1 MNPWGQ
7 IWVTDFG
14 AGQGAF
20 VGHLG
25 SQDYVT
31 NVMQQPLPE
40 QQVESSRRLEFELL
54 TLGFERKATAVYG
67 QDTQLQRADGRAA
80 TPHLET

>member
-1 MNPWGQ
+1 MGSNLGHGFSG
-7 IWVTDFG
+7 IRDD
-14 AGQGAF
+14 F
-20 VGHLG
+20 VGHGG

-40 QQVESSRRLEFELL
+40 QQVESSHRLEFESL
-54 TLGFERKATAVYG
+54 TLGFKRKATAVYG
-67 QDTQLQRADGRAA
+67 QDLRLQRADGRAA

>member
-1 MNPWGQ
+1 MGSNLGHGFSG
-7 IWVTDFG
+7 IRGD
-14 AGQGAF
+14 F
-20 VGHLG
+20 VGHGG

-40 QQVESSRRLEFELL
+40 QQVESSHRLEFESL
-54 TLGFERKATAVYG
+54 TLGFKRKATAVYG
-67 QDTQLQRADGRAA
+67 QDSRLQRADGRAA